1 MTTQKDNAMDA
12 MQDFF
17 PNGGR
22 EWDAI
27 GALYD
32 AIAAGK
38 IPGVVTGE
46 KVAELEQRLQ
56 QPIKLPKREI
66 GMACEFV
73 SDHIVV
79 SLAALLAEAE
89 TAGFKAEVEGE

>member
-56 QPIKLPKREI
+56 QPIKLPKKF
-66 GMACEFV
+66 AFV
-73 SDHIVV
+73 CDYVMDAGEVRTAIR
-79 SLAALLAEAE
+79 A
-89 TAGFKAEVEGE
+89 AGFKVEGE

>member
-1 MTTQKDNAMDA
+1 MTTQKDNAVGA

-56 QPIKLPKREI
+56 QPIKLPDYDTNDYGYKSLSNDE
-66 GMACEFV
+66 
-73 SDHIVV
+73 VV
-79 SLAALLAEAE
+79 AALKEQ
-89 TAGFKAEVEGE
+89 GFKVEGE